1 MEAVTRSRHPL
12 LHVVPGPDQHGVTRH
27 GLGLQQ
33 HLAAVHGRGAELLR
47 CARLDE
53 LPDGALAGRVAV
65 VQVTDRL
72 VARDTE
78 AALATWRRLTT
89 DVARLT
95 VVLHDLP
102 QRSDGRSRTARSR
115 LYATLAASADEVV
128 VASRHEL
135 LLLAAVLRW
144 ACPHQAEA
152 VLSRAQVVPLPIERT
167 AGQSRHDPGP
177 EGAVDEVLTVVTLGF
192 VYPGKGLEEV
202 VDAAALAARDP
213 RLAGRRIEVRN
224 LGRAS
229 EGHEDLLEQLQERAT
244 AAGVT
249 WSTSGWVDDA
259 ELPRLLTTS
268 AATVPVAAHRHVS
281 ASGSV
286 ATWLAAG
293 RRPLVLTSRYA
304 EELADRLPGT
314 VLLVRPPDLAS
325 ALADALA
332 DPATTVLND
341 GTLLGP
347 SWAQAASALYE
358 VATRPAVSVVVPY
371 YRDQRLLDLILAR
384 LRAQAGVAGDLEV
397 VVADDGSPEPPDVGA
412 GPGVDLEDLD
422 TGAVRSVRVV
432 RQHRD
437 GFRAAA
443 ARNLGARHGRGRV
456 LCFLDGDTVPEDTY
470 VAALQRAC
478 LRAPTLALGRR
489 RHAHLRG
496 AWPPLPEDE
505 LPEPAWLTQGYR
517 ASDHLR
523 AADDGSFRFVISAVM
538 ALTRP
543 VWDAAGGFEEG
554 LTGYGGEDWELA
566 WRCWLAGADLH
577 HVPDAVAWHDGP
589 DLAGRAEDV
598 AEVKNAETVRLTPL
612 LPHPLVRGR
621 GWTHPQPDVVVVV
634 WAQGW
639 APGQV
644 VVVVEALLRLG
655 DVGVWVEPSALP
667 PGVADPRVHTG
678 TPPPGVVARAR
689 ATVEV
694 TRPVA
699 VARVPWSAY
708 PLDLTGTVTPPGT
721 PLVDLDTSGVRVTA
735 RRHEGRHRLHGE
747 PLPPAWLPQGWVE
760 PVPPEVVVER
770 WRQDRP

>member
-1 MEAVTRSRHPL
+1 MTRLRHPL
-12 LHVVPGPDQHGVTRH
+12 LHVVPGPAQHGVTRH
-27 GLGLQQ
+27 GLGLHH
-33 HLAAVHGRGAELLR
+33 HLAAVHGQDVELLR
-47 CARLDE
+47 CRRLDE
-53 LPDGALAGRVAV
+53 LEDGALAGRVAV

-72 VARDTE
+72 VAGDAE
-78 AALATWRRLTT
+78 AAVTTWRRLIGG
-89 DVARLT
+89 VARLT
-95 VVLHDLP
+95 AVLHDLP
-102 QRSDGRSRTARSR
+102 QRSDGRSRPARSR

-128 VASRHEL
+128 VASRHEW

-144 ACPHQAEA
+144 ACPLQAEA
-152 VLSRAQVVPLPIERT
+152 VLSRTRVVPLPIER
-167 AGQSRHDPGP
+167 AAAQGWEDPDPGEP
-177 EGAVDEVLTVVTLGF
+177 GVLTVVTLGF

-229 EGHEDLLEQLQERAT
+229 EGHEDLLGQLQARAA

-259 ELPRLLTTS
+259 DLPRLVATS

-304 EELADRLPGT
+304 EELARRLPGA
-314 VLLVRPPDLAS
+314 VRLVRPPDLAR
-325 ALADALA
+325 AVADALA
-332 DPATTVLND
+332 DPVTTVLRD
-341 GTLLGP
+341 GTPLGP
-347 SWAQAASALYE
+347 SWAQAASALHE

-384 LRAQAGVAGDLEV
+384 LQAQTGVVGDLEV

-412 GPGVDLEDLD
+412 GPGVDLDALD
-422 TGAVRSVRVV
+422 RGVDAGAVRSIRVV

-437 GFRAAA
+437 GFRASA
-443 ARNLGARHGRGRV
+443 ARNLGARHSHGRV

-470 VAALQRAC
+470 VAALQRTC
-478 LRAPTLALGRR
+478 LQAPTLALGRR
-489 RHAHLRG
+489 RHAHLTG
-496 AWPPLPEDE
+496 AWPPPPEDE
-505 LPEPAWLTQGYR
+505 LPEPAWLDQGYR

-566 WRCWLAGADLH
+566 WRCWLAGADLC
-577 HVPDAVAWHDGP
+577 HVPEAVAWHDGP
-589 DLAGRAEDV
+589 DLAGRAEQV
-598 AEVKNAETVRLTPL
+598 AVVKNAETLRLSPL

-621 GWTHPQPDVVVVV
+621 GWTHPQPDVVAVVRTK
-634 WAQGW
+634 GW
-639 APGQV
+639 TPGQV

-655 DVGVWVEPSALP
+655 DVGVWAGPSALP
-667 PGVADPRVHTG
+667 PEVADPRVH
-678 TPPPGVVARAR
+678 PGSPDTAVLARAR

-699 VARVPWSAY
+699 VTRVPWTAY
-708 PLDLTGTVTPPGT
+708 PLDLTGAVSLPRS
-721 PLVDLDTSGVRVTA
+721 PLVDQGTSGVRVTA
-735 RRHEGRHRLHGE
+735 RRHKGRHHLHGE
-747 PLPPAWLPQGWVE
+747 PMPPAWLPQDWVE
-760 PVPPEVVVER
+760 PVQPEVVLER
-770 WRQDRP
+770 WRQGRP